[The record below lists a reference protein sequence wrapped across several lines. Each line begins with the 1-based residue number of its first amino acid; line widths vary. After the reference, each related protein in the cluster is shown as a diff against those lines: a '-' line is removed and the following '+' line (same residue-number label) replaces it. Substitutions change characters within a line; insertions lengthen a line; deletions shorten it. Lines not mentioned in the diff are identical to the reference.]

1 MLSPAYF
8 RFFRDLES
16 NNSKQWFDENRPRYE
31 RDVKRPFHA
40 LVTAWIEAVQA
51 IEPQLATTASDVIY
65 RINRDIRFSAD
76 KTPYKLHL
84 AAHLNLRGKKA
95 MGFPGV
101 YMEAG
106 ASGGGI
112 AAGSYMPNKDELPAL
127 RDLVMHEGADLRAA
141 ISAPAF
147 KKLYGELLG
156 EESKIL
162 PAEFRDA
169 VTREPLIRKKQ
180 FYVWTTIPKSVFT
193 SATCIDTLTE
203 YYRVAKTMNDVLARA
218 L

>member
-1 MLSPAYF
+1 MLTPAYF
-8 RFFRDLES
+8 KFFSELTK
-16 NNSKQWFDENRPRYE
+16 NNAKTWFDENRSRYE
-31 RDVKRPFHA
+31 HDVKRPFHA
-40 LVTAWIEAVQA
+40 LVASWITAAQS
-51 IEPQLATTASDVIY
+51 IEPELHASPSDVIY

-76 KTPYKLHL
+76 KTPYKLHM

-101 YMEAG
+101 YMEVSAKGG
-106 ASGGGI
+106 AI
-112 AAGSYMPNKDELPAL
+112 AAGSYMPNKEELPAL
-127 RDLVMHEGADLRAA
+127 RDLVLHEGADLRAA
-141 ISAPAF
+141 VSAPSF

-169 VTREPLIRKKQ
+169 VSREPLIRKKQ
-180 FYVWTTIPKSVFT
+180 FYVWATIPKSVFT
-193 SATCIDTLTE
+193 SDTCIDTLTE